1 VFNWLS
7 RKQAAKFL
15 NPRIHTGAVSL
26 PAKLARIAEGLKAF
40 MAGTAALCASE
51 YIGKCLP
58 HGSQLNGPK
67 PAPVRDGES
76 RFRASDELRALVPY
90 AFINL
95 FVTPREKLKRNQK
108 THPLRL
114 PVEEEILMRITR

>member
-76 RFRASDELRALVPY
+76 RFRASNHLGALVSDDLSGN
-90 AFINL
+90 AK
-95 FVTPREKLKRNQK
+95 EKQK
-108 THPLRL
+108 KPLRL
-114 PVEEEILMRITR
+114 PFKEEILMRITR